1 MSLSVFLV
9 GLVVVGLL
17 IAAGISLSELFNN
30 SKIIDTVSIAVI
42 VVVGIWFI
50 CGTFYYESFSHML
63 YSLKH
68 PFSMVLSVEHLP
80 NKEPYELL
88 WQKQHVSFSC
98 NGEYTEYI
106 IRMVDRQRDDKYVL
120 ISDIEKMEA
129 EINRLKKLNK

>member
-17 IAAGISLSELFNN
+17 IFSSISLSELFNN
-30 SKIIDTVSIAVI
+30 NKIIDTVSIAVI
-42 VVVGIWFI
+42 VVAGIWFI
-50 CGTFYYESFSHML
+50 CGTFYYESFSHMFN
-63 YSLKH
+63 SLKH
-68 PFSMVLSVEHLP
+68 PFSTVLSVEHLP

-88 WQKQHVSFSC
+88 WQKQHVSLPC
-98 NGEYTEYI
+98 KGEYTEYI
-106 IRMVDRQRDDKYVL
+106 IRMVDRQRDYKYVL

>member
-17 IAAGISLSELFNN
+17 IAAGISLNEVFHKN
-30 SKIIDTVSIAVI
+30 KIIDTVSTAVI
-42 VVVGIWFI
+42 VVAGIWFI

-68 PFSMVLSVEHLP
+68 PFSKVLSVEHLP
-80 NKEPYELL
+80 SKEPYELL

-98 NGEYTEYI
+98 NGDYTEYI
-106 IRMVDRQRDDKYVL
+106 IRMVDKQRDDKYVL

-129 EINRLKKLNK
+129 EINRLKTLNK

>member
-17 IAAGISLSELFNN
+17 IAAAVSLYEMYNEN
-30 SKIIDTVSIAVI
+30 KIIGTVSAAILA
-42 VVVGIWFI
+42 VVGIWFI

-68 PFSMVLSVEHLP
+68 PFSKVLSVEQLP
-80 NKEPYELL
+80 NEPYELL
-88 WQKQHVSFSC
+88 WQKQHASFSHS
-98 NGEYTEYI
+98 GDYTEYI
-106 IRMVDRQRDDKYVL
+106 IRMVDKQHDDKYVL
-120 ISDIEKMEA
+120 ISDIEKMED